1 MFLFWLGIF
10 VICCIAENLKDS
22 YDAYKY
28 KQSGKLDK
36 AFKAFR
42 NESYHSE
49 ELNKYYEEFH
59 KNCKELEKEI
69 KHTIKMLEDDK
80 RR

>member
-10 VICCIAENLKDS
+10 VVCCIAENLKDS

-28 KQSGKLDK
+28 KQSGELDK

-42 NESYHSE
+42 H
-49 ELNKYYEEFH
+49 EF
-59 KNCKELEKEI
+59 KPSKELQD
-69 KHTIKMLEDDK
+69 MLDK
-80 RR
+80 CHEMNKKQ